1 MKIPK
6 ILFISCVV
14 FSCISAHADGI
25 YLLGSAGQSKYKLS
39 KDDFDNALRGA
50 GAIGVTSTTHE
61 NDSAYKIQL
70 GYQFTP
76 NFALEAGYIDLGKAR
91 YTANFLGGSAN
102 ASVKAQGVNVAT
114 LGIIPIYGSASL
126 FAKVGVINAKANTNL
141 STSQQNVSIESTHL
155 RANTGLGFNY
165 GFTKSLGVRVEYE
178 QFYKLGD
185 THGGTQRVDFWSMGI
200 AYKF

>member
-6 ILFISCVV
+6 ILFVSCVV
-14 FSCISAHADGI
+14 LSCISAHADGI

-50 GAIGVTSTTHE
+50 GAIGVTSTTNE

-70 GYQFTP
+70 GYRFTP
-76 NFALEAGYIDLGKAR
+76 NFALEAGYVDLGKAR
-91 YTANFLGGSAN
+91 YKATFLGGSAD
-102 ASVKAQGVNVAT
+102 ASVKARGVNVAA
-114 LGIIPIYGSASL
+114 LGIIPIYDSASV
-126 FAKVGVINAKANTNL
+126 FIKAGVINAKADTSLN
-141 STSQQNVSIESTHL
+141 TSQLNASISSTHL
-155 RANTGLGFNY
+155 RANTGVGFNY
-165 GFTKSLGVRVEYE
+165 EFTKSLGVRFEYE

-200 AYKF
+200 AYRF